1 MGMICLVSHISPFSL
16 VQKYAKCKIC
26 KVQKMQSAKYAKCKN
41 MQSAKIF
48 KVQKYANIWVKQ
60 RAEISLMEC
69 GVLLEGP
76 EKGVRGLDE
85 RK

>member
-1 MGMICLVSHISPFSL
+1 
-16 VQKYAKCKIC
+16 
-26 KVQKMQSAKYAKCKN
+26 MQSAKYAKCKN

-69 GVLLEGP
+69 GVQLEGP
-76 EKGVRGLDE
+76 KRESGDSIKENSVGAFFVIVVQQSEYLAS
-85 RK
+85 